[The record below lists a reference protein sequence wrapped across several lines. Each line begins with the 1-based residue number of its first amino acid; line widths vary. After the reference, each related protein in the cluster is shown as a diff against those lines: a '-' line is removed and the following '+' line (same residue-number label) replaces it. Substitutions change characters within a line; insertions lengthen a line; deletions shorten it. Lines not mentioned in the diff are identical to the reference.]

1 MLQLNKKDKIRSFLV
16 VICILFSV
24 SLFSQSEKTSEKSSI
39 VMTQSELTS
48 FLSSR
53 ADARRAVLNKR
64 DSVQQKKY
72 LAELRL
78 KHQNRAETRNGAYD
92 NASSQQILQE
102 LRYLNQRIDNLS
114 TNNTTL
120 PTSRDNSTIIM
131 SSNTTPGS
139 LNQPIERSTVTVI
152 PSNNKL
158 IKELESRIDSL
169 KNAESKNA
177 ESKNAESNIANNSL
191 KIANDSLKIA
201 NNNLKTENDSLKI
214 ADDSLNIAD
223 DSLNIMK
230 GNLVD
235 VRRQLDSLESKFIAN
250 NKLTKT
256 EDTRG
261 EKTYFKQQV
270 YFDNNSETMK
280 AEFYP
285 NVQDLTQI
293 LIDYP
298 EAKVLLEGWASPVG
312 KVDYNKALSMRR
324 AEAVEQAFLNNR
336 IDKTRILTSFR
347 GEDKT
352 SSEANA
358 RRVDMSIIVR

>member
-1 MLQLNKKDKIRSFLV
+1 MLQLKTKNKIRSFLV

-24 SLFSQSEKTSEKSSI
+24 SIFSQSEKTSEKSTI

-48 FLSSR
+48 FLSSI

-78 KHQNRAETRNGAYD
+78 KHQNRSETRNGAYD
-92 NASSQQILQE
+92 NAYSQQILQE

-114 TNNTTL
+114 PNNTAS
-120 PTSRDNSTIIM
+120 PASRDNSTIIM

-139 LNQPIERSTVTVI
+139 LNQPNEPSTITVI
-152 PSNNKL
+152 PSNDKL
-158 IKELESRIDSL
+158 IKKLESRIDSL
-169 KNAESKNA
+169 KNA

-256 EDTRG
+256 EDTSG

-280 AEFYP
+280 TEFYP

-312 KVDYNKALSMRR
+312 KVNYNKALSMRR